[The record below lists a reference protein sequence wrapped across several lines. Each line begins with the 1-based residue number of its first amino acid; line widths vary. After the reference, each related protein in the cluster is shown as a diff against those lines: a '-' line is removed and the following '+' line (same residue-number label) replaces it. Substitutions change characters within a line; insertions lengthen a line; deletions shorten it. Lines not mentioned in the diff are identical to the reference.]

1 MPDRRS
7 DPPFLMTEMIEAEPA
22 LAERLVA
29 RLERDVR
36 VAQLVTALRHTA
48 EAGLPVV
55 TTGEGTSLHAAMGL
69 AAILATP
76 PPAIGQHI
84 GPGRGEAGDTLVGAC
99 LPRAV
104 EAFELLALPPR
115 NGLLIAVSHEGGTQ
129 ATIEALEAAA
139 RCGAATAL
147 ISVGTGSPAAVA
159 ARTVVATGEQ
169 DRSWCHT
176 VGYLSPLVVAAVVG
190 ARLSHTGVDAVAL
203 RHLLEMGSAADQAGA
218 AADALADAD
227 RVLVLGSGIDY
238 VSARELAL
246 KLEEGA
252 RLPAVAHPLETVRH
266 GHWAG
271 VTDRTAVIV
280 ILTDAEGRGEP
291 PRHTSRA
298 VLRAAAALGAR
309 AAAIIGVED
318 DALPRDLTPAGRL
331 RIPRVRG
338 LEGVAAAALA
348 TAIPLQLLAER
359 LARARGLNPD
369 LIGRDDP
376 RQAAAARF

>member
-1 MPDRRS
+1 
-7 DPPFLMTEMIEAEPA
+7 MTEMIEAEPA
-22 LAERLVA
+22 FAARLLT
-29 RLERDVR
+29 RLERDVS
-36 VAQLVTALRHTA
+36 VEQLVTALRHTA

-69 AAILATP
+69 AAILATT
-76 PPAIGQHI
+76 PPANGQHL
-84 GPGRGEAGDTLVGAC
+84 GPVRGEAVDPPVEAFP
-99 LPRAV
+99 PRAV
-104 EAFELLALPPR
+104 EAFELLARPPR

-139 RCGAATAL
+139 RNGAATAL
-147 ISVGTGSPAAVA
+147 ISVGTGSPAAA
-159 ARTVVATGEQ
+159 AAGTVVATGEQ

-176 VGYLSPLVVAAVVG
+176 VGYLSPLVVAVVLS
-190 ARLSHTGVDAVAL
+190 ARLSHTGVDAIAL
-203 RHLLEMGSAADQAGA
+203 RHLLEVASAANQAGVVA
-218 AADALADAD
+218 NALADAE

-246 KLEEGA
+246 KIEEGA
-252 RLPAVAHPLETVRH
+252 RLAAVAHPLETVRH
-266 GHWAG
+266 GHWAA

-280 ILTDAEGRGEP
+280 ILTDVEGRGEP
-291 PRHTSRA
+291 LRHTSRA
-298 VLRAAAALGAR
+298 VLLAAAALGAR

-318 DALPRDLTPAGRL
+318 DAVPGDLTPAGRL
-331 RIPRVRG
+331 RVPRARG

-359 LARARGLNPD
+359 LARARGVNPD